1 MKILSLVGVATTLL
15 AGLVATAQAADNP
28 LDAERWKTRPL
39 ILVAPTA
46 NDPQVTQLRAELAQP
61 ANREAF
67 VEREM
72 VLYTVVG
79 DAGSRNDRPL
89 RPEQTRALLQALDTR
104 AGQPATLYL
113 VGKDGGVKVR
123 EEQGWSLKA
132 LFGTI
137 DRMPMRR

>member
-1 MKILSLVGVATTLL
+1 MKILSQVGVATALL
-15 AGLVATAQAADNP
+15 AGLLATARAADNP
-28 LDAERWKTRPL
+28 LVAERWKTRPL

-79 DAGSRNDRPL
+79 GAGSRNDRPL
-89 RPEQTRALLQALDTR
+89 RPQETQALLKALDAR

>member
-1 MKILSLVGVATTLL
+1 MKTLALVGLATTLI
-15 AGLVATAQAADNP
+15 AGLVSTAQAADNP
-28 LDAERWKTRPL
+28 LEAERWKTRPL

-46 NDPQVTQLRAELAQP
+46 NDPQVVKLREELAQS

-67 VEREM
+67 VERDM
-72 VLYTVVG
+72 VLYTVVAG
-79 DAGSRNDRPL
+79 AGSRNDQPL
-89 RPEQTRALLQALDTR
+89 RPEQSQALLQALDAR

-113 VGKDGGVKVR
+113 VGKDGGIKVR

-132 LFGTI
+132 LFGTV

>member
-1 MKILSLVGVATTLL
+1 MKTLVLAGLATTLI
-15 AGLVATAQAADNP
+15 AGLASAAPAPDNPREAASRNNRPRLHVGPTAQ
-28 LDAERWKTRPL
+28 DAHG
-39 ILVAPTA
+39 A
-46 NDPQVTQLRAELAQP
+46 QLREELALP

-79 DAGSRNDRPL
+79 EAGSRNDEPL
-89 RPEQTRALLQALDTR
+89 RPEQTRALLKALDAR

-123 EEQGWSLKA
+123 EEQDWSLKA

>member
-1 MKILSLVGVATTLL
+1 MKILSQVGVATALL
-15 AGLVATAQAADNP
+15 AGLLATARAADNP
-28 LDAERWKTRPL
+28 LVAERWKTRPL

-79 DAGSRNDRPL
+79 GAGSRNDRPL
-89 RPEQTRALLQALDTR
+89 RPQETQALLKALDART
-104 AGQPATLYL
+104 GQPATLYL

>member
-1 MKILSLVGVATTLL
+1 MKILPLAGLATLLL
-15 AGLVATAQAADNP
+15 AGLVTSVQAADNP
-28 LDAERWKTRPL
+28 LAAERWKTRPL

-46 NDPQVTQLRAELAQP
+46 DDPQVNRLREELAQP

-67 VEREM
+67 AEREM

-79 DAGSRNDRPL
+79 EAGSRNDEPL
-89 RPEQTRALLQALDTR
+89 RPEQTRALLKALDAR
-104 AGQPATLYL
+104 AGQPTTLYL
-113 VGKDGGVKVR
+113 VGKDGGIKVR
-123 EEQGWSLKA
+123 EQQGWSLKA

>member
-28 LDAERWKTRPL
+28 FDAERWKTRPL

-72 VLYTVVG
+72 VLYTVAG
-79 DAGSRNDRPL
+79 DAGSRNDEPL
-89 RPEQTRALLQALDTR
+89 RPEQTRALLKALDAR
-104 AGQPATLYL
+104 AGQPTTLYL

-123 EEQGWSLKA
+123 EEQGWSLEA

>member
-1 MKILSLVGVATTLL
+1 MKMLSLVGLAATLV
-15 AGLVATAQAADNP
+15 AGLVSLAQAADNP

-46 NDPQVTQLRAELAQP
+46 NDPQVVKLREALAQP

-79 DAGSRNDRPL
+79 GAGSRNDQPL
-89 RPEQTRALLQALDTR
+89 RPEQTRALLKALAAR

-113 VGKDGGVKVR
+113 VGKDGGIKVR

>member
-1 MKILSLVGVATTLL
+1 MKTLVLAGLATTLI
-15 AGLVATAQAADNP
+15 AGLAWAAHAPANP
-28 LDAERWKTRPL
+28 QGAGPRATRPRNPGA
-39 ILVAPTA
+39 APA
-46 NDPQVTQLRAELAQP
+46 KDPQVAKLREELAQP

-79 DAGSRNDRPL
+79 EAGSRNGEPL
-89 RPEQTRALLQALDTR
+89 RPEQTRALLKALDAR

-123 EEQGWSLKA
+123 EQQDWSLKA

>member
-1 MKILSLVGVATTLL
+1 MKILSQVGVATALL
-15 AGLVATAQAADNP
+15 AGLLATARAADNP
-28 LDAERWKTRPL
+28 LVAERWKTRPL

-46 NDPQVTQLRAELAQP
+46 NDPQVTRLRAELAQP

-79 DAGSRNDRPL
+79 GAGSRNDRPL
-89 RPEQTRALLQALDTR
+89 RPQETQALLKALDART
-104 AGQPATLYL
+104 GQPATLYL

>member
-1 MKILSLVGVATTLL
+1 MKTLALVGLATTLM
-15 AGLVATAQAADNP
+15 AGWASAAQAVDNP
-28 LDAERWKTRPL
+28 LEAERWKTRPL

-46 NDPQVTQLRAELAQP
+46 NDPQVVKLREELAQP

-72 VLYTVVG
+72 VLYTVVDG
-79 DAGSRNDRPL
+79 AGSRNDQPL
-89 RPEQTRALLQALDTR
+89 RPEQARALLKALDAR

-123 EEQGWSLKA
+123 EEQGWSLKT
-132 LFGTI
+132 LFGTV

>member
-1 MKILSLVGVATTLL
+1 MKTLVL
-15 AGLVATAQAADNP
+15 AGLTTTLIAGLASAAQAADNP
-28 LDAERWKTRPL
+28 LETERWKTRPL

-46 NDPQVTQLRAELAQP
+46 KDPQVATLREELAQP

-79 DAGSRNDRPL
+79 DAGSRNDEPL
-89 RPEQTRALLQALDTR
+89 RPEQTRALLKALDAC

-123 EEQGWSLKA
+123 EQQDWSLKK

-137 DRMPMRR
+137 DRMPMRQ

>member
-67 VEREM
+67 AEREM

-89 RPEQTRALLQALDTR
+89 RPEQTRALLKALDAR

-123 EEQGWSLKA
+123 EAQGWSLKA

>member
-15 AGLVATAQAADNP
+15 AGLAATAQAADNP

-67 VEREM
+67 AEREM

-89 RPEQTRALLQALDTR
+89 RPEQTRALLQALDAR
-104 AGQPATLYL
+104 DGQPATLYL

-137 DRMPMRR
+137 DGMPMRR

>member
-1 MKILSLVGVATTLL
+1 MKTLVLAGLATTLI
-15 AGLVATAQAADNP
+15 AGLASAAPAPHNP
-28 LDAERWKTRPL
+28 PAAGRGETRPR
-39 ILVAPTA
+39 IQSRINT
-46 NDPQVTQLRAELAQP
+46 NDPQVAKLREELAQP

-79 DAGSRNDRPL
+79 DAGSRNDEPL
-89 RPEQTRALLQALDTR
+89 RPEQTRALLKALDAR

-123 EEQGWSLKA
+123 QQQDWSLKA

>member
-1 MKILSLVGVATTLL
+1 MKTLVLAGLATTLI
-15 AGLVATAQAADNP
+15 AGLASAAQAADNP
-28 LDAERWKTRPL
+28 LEAERWKTRPL

-46 NDPQVTQLRAELAQP
+46 KDPQVAKLREELAQP

-79 DAGSRNDRPL
+79 EAGSRNDEPL
-89 RPEQTRALLQALDTR
+89 RPEQTRALLKALDAR

-113 VGKDGGVKVR
+113 VGKDGGIKVR
-123 EEQGWSLKA
+123 EEQDWSLKA
-132 LFGTI
+132 LFGTV

>member
-15 AGLVATAQAADNP
+15 AGLAATAQAADNP

-39 ILVAPTA
+39 ILVASTA
-46 NDPQVTQLRAELAQP
+46 DDPQVTQLRAELAQP

-72 VLYTVVG
+72 VLYTVAG
-79 DAGSRNDRPL
+79 DAGSRNDEPL
-89 RPEQTRALLQALDTR
+89 RPEQTRALLKALDAR

>member
-15 AGLVATAQAADNP
+15 AGLAATAQAADNP

-67 VEREM
+67 AEREM

-89 RPEQTRALLQALDTR
+89 RPEQTRALLQALDAR

-132 LFGTI
+132 LFGRI

>member
-1 MKILSLVGVATTLL
+1 MKILSLVGVAATLL
-15 AGLVATAQAADNP
+15 AGLVATAQAAGNP
-28 LDAERWKTRPL
+28 LIAERWQTRPL

-79 DAGSRNDRPL
+79 GAGSRNDRPL
-89 RPEQTRALLQALDTR
+89 RPQQTQALLKALDAH

>member
-15 AGLVATAQAADNP
+15 ACLVATAQAADNP

-79 DAGSRNDRPL
+79 DAGSRNDEPL
-89 RPEQTRALLQALDTR
+89 RPEQTRALLKALDAR
-104 AGQPATLYL
+104 AGQPTTLYL

>member
-1 MKILSLVGVATTLL
+1 MKIPPLAGLATLLL
-15 AGLVATAQAADNP
+15 AGLVTSVQAADNP
-28 LDAERWKTRPL
+28 LAAERWKTRPL

-46 NDPQVTQLRAELAQP
+46 DDPQVNRLREELAQP

-67 VEREM
+67 AEREM

-79 DAGSRNDRPL
+79 EAGSRNDEPL
-89 RPEQTRALLQALDTR
+89 RPEQTRALLKALDAR
-104 AGQPATLYL
+104 AGQPTTLYL
-113 VGKDGGVKVR
+113 VGKDGGIKVR
-123 EEQGWSLKA
+123 EQQGWSLKA

>member
-1 MKILSLVGVATTLL
+1 MKTLVLAGLATTLI
-15 AGLVATAQAADNP
+15 AGLASAAQAADNP
-28 LDAERWKTRPL
+28 LEAERWKTRPL
-39 ILVAPTA
+39 ILV
-46 NDPQVTQLRAELAQP
+46 AQP

-79 DAGSRNDRPL
+79 EAGSRNGEPL
-89 RPEQTRALLQALDTR
+89 RPEQTRALLKALDAR

-123 EEQGWSLKA
+123 EQQDWSLKA

>member
-1 MKILSLVGVATTLL
+1 MKILSQVGVATALL
-15 AGLVATAQAADNP
+15 AGLLATAWAADNP
-28 LDAERWKTRPL
+28 LVAERWQTRPL

-79 DAGSRNDRPL
+79 GAGSRNDRPL
-89 RPEQTRALLQALDTR
+89 RPQETQALLKALHART
-104 AGQPATLYL
+104 GQPATLYL

-137 DRMPMRR
+137 DQMPMRR

>member
-1 MKILSLVGVATTLL
+1 MKTLALVGLATTLI
-15 AGLVATAQAADNP
+15 AGLVSTAQAADNP
-28 LDAERWKTRPL
+28 LEAERWKTRPL

-46 NDPQVTQLRAELAQP
+46 NDPQVAKLREELAQP

-67 VEREM
+67 VERDM
-72 VLYTVVG
+72 VLYTVVAG
-79 DAGSRNDRPL
+79 AGSRNDQPL
-89 RPEQTRALLQALDTR
+89 RPEQSQALLQALDTR

-113 VGKDGGVKVR
+113 VGKDGGIKVR

-132 LFGTI
+132 LFGTV

>member
-46 NDPQVTQLRAELAQP
+46 NDPQVTQLRAELAQT

-67 VEREM
+67 AEREM

-89 RPEQTRALLQALDTR
+89 RPEQTRALLQALDAR

>member
-46 NDPQVTQLRAELAQP
+46 DDPQVTQLRAELAQP

-79 DAGSRNDRPL
+79 DAGSRNDEPL
-89 RPEQTRALLQALDTR
+89 RPEQTRALLKALDAR
-104 AGQPATLYL
+104 AGQPTTLYL

>member
-1 MKILSLVGVATTLL
+1 MKLLPLVGLATLLL
-15 AGLVATAQAADNP
+15 AGVAATAQAADNP
-28 LDAERWKTRPL
+28 LLAERWKTRPL

-46 NDPQVTQLRAELAQP
+46 DDPQVSRLREELAQP

-72 VLYTVVG
+72 VLYTVAG
-79 DAGSRNDRPL
+79 TAGSRNDQPL
-89 RPEQTRALLQALDTR
+89 RPEQTLALLKALDAR
-104 AGQPATLYL
+104 PGQPATLYL
-113 VGKDGGVKVR
+113 VGKDGGIKVR

>member
-15 AGLVATAQAADNP
+15 AGLAATAQAADNP

-67 VEREM
+67 AEREM

-89 RPEQTRALLQALDTR
+89 RPEQTRALLQALDAR